1 MRRTAVTL
9 LVLGLLALSCDDA
22 DDTSMDPKGSGG
34 SSTGELVNAEL
45 PANLCDE
52 VLPAVPVE
60 YGVDEVEHST
70 DEGVASCSLASES
83 GATTLEVTLTAAGA
97 DDLDAAFEKTCD
109 DVVHPDPD
117 GRQDRRC
124 TATGDAE
131 VVQAASMTTR
141 SAVLLMTLRSDD
153 TERIRTAATDL
164 ALVESAVASA

>member
-1 MRRTAVTL
+1 M
-9 LVLGLLALSCDDA
+9 ALSCDDA
-22 DDTSMDPKGSGG
+22 DDTSTDPKGSGG
-34 SSTGELVNAEL
+34 SSGDLVNAEL

-52 VLPAVPVE
+52 VLPAVPAE

-70 DEGVASCSLASES
+70 EGDVATCSLASES
-83 GATTLEVTLTAAGA
+83 GATTLEVSLTSAE
-97 DDLDAAFEKTCD
+97 DLGAAFEKACD
-109 DVVHPDPD
+109 EDVQPDPD

-131 VVQAASMTTR
+131 VVQAVSMTTR